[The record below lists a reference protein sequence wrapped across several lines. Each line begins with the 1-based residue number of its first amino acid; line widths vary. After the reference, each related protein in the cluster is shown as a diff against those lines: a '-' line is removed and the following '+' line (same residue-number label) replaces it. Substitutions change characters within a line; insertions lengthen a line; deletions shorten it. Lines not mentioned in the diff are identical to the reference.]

1 MSHPEH
7 YEQCAVVEWW
17 RLQYPSWSGLL
28 FASANGLYLGG
39 TPRQRAVRWALFEKS
54 GGRAGVSDLML
65 AIAAKGYHGLWIEMK
80 AVKGGR
86 LSQDQAEFIADMT
99 AQGYMAICC
108 KGADSAIDTI
118 KDYMREGL

>member
-1 MSHPEH
+1 MTPEH
-7 YEQCAVVEWW
+7 DEQVAVVQWW
-17 RLQYPSWSGLL
+17 RQQYPKFAGLL

-54 GGRAGVSDLML
+54 GGRAGVADLML
-65 AIAAKGYHGLWIEMK
+65 AIAAKGFHGLWIEMK

-108 KGADSAIDTI
+108 KGADEAIGAI
-118 KDYMREGL
+118 KSYLDECE

>member
-7 YEQCAVVEWW
+7 YEQCAVIEWW
-17 RLQYPSWSGLL
+17 RLQYPAWSGLL

-54 GGRAGVSDLML
+54 GGRAGVADLFL
-65 AIAAKGYHGLWIEMK
+65 ALSSRGFHGLWIEMK
-80 AVKGGR
+80 ASKGGR
-86 LSQDQAEFIADMT
+86 LSQDQKDFLADMRE
-99 AQGYMAICC
+99 QGYAAYAC